1 VPQVCLLVNYP
12 RHAADEL
19 VYLSDAPGNNVVNTY
34 GEHPIAVEKSACLNR
49 QIHGRD
55 SLRFPESNVA
65 VRILIADDDST
76 IRNLLRRLLERN
88 SDWQVCGEAVNGLEA
103 VEKTE
108 LFTPDLAILDLG
120 MPIMNG
126 VDAAREILKAHP
138 RLPMLLISVQE
149 LSAQLAEAAR
159 DAGFKGAVT
168 KSRGHEIVEAVE
180 ALVKNQL
187 FFRPELPTSC
197 A

>member
-1 VPQVCLLVNYP
+1 M
-12 RHAADEL
+12 
-19 VYLSDAPGNNVVNTY
+19 
-34 GEHPIAVEKSACLNR
+34 
-49 QIHGRD
+49 
-55 SLRFPESNVA
+55 A

-88 SDWQVCGEAVNGLEA
+88 SHWQVCGEAVNGVEP

-120 MPIMNG
+120 MPVMNG
-126 VDAAREILKAHP
+126 IDAAREIAKGHP
-138 RLPMLLISVQE
+138 RLPILLISVQE
-149 LSAQLAEAAR
+149 LTPQLSDAAR

-168 KSRGHEIVEAVE
+168 KSSGHEIVEAVE
-180 ALVKNQL
+180 ALIRNQS
-187 FFRPELPTSC
+187 FFHPEVPASL

>member
-12 RHAADEL
+12 RQRVNEL
-19 VYLSDAPGNNVVNTY
+19 VYLSAPGNNVVTTY
-34 GEHPIAVEKSACLNR
+34 GEHPIAVVKTACLNC
-49 QIHGRD
+49 QIHRRD
-55 SLRFPESNVA
+55 SLRFPESNMA

-126 VDAAREILKAHP
+126 VDAAREIVKAHP

-149 LSAQLAEAAR
+149 LSPQLAEAAR

-180 ALVKNQL
+180 ALVKNKR
-187 FFRPELPTSC
+187 FFRPELPTSF

>member
-1 VPQVCLLVNYP
+1 M
-12 RHAADEL
+12 
-19 VYLSDAPGNNVVNTY
+19 
-34 GEHPIAVEKSACLNR
+34 
-49 QIHGRD
+49 
-55 SLRFPESNVA
+55 A

-76 IRNLLRRLLERN
+76 IRILLRPLLERH
-88 SDWQVCGEAVNGLEA
+88 SDWRVCGEAVNGVEA
-103 VEKTE
+103 VEKTD

-126 VDAAREILKAHP
+126 VQAAREIAKTNP

-149 LSAQLAEAAR
+149 VSCQLVEAAR

-180 ALVKNQL
+180 ARVNNE
-187 FFRPELPTSC
+187 FFFGPELPT

>member
-1 VPQVCLLVNYP
+1 M
-12 RHAADEL
+12 
-19 VYLSDAPGNNVVNTY
+19 
-34 GEHPIAVEKSACLNR
+34 
-49 QIHGRD
+49 
-55 SLRFPESNVA
+55 A

-120 MPIMNG
+120 MPTMNG
-126 VDAAREILKAHP
+126 VDAARKITKAHP
-138 RLPMLLISVQE
+138 ELPLLLISVQE
-149 LSAQLAEAAR
+149 LSPQLAEAAR
-159 DAGFKGAVT
+159 NAGFKGAVT
-168 KSRGHEIVEAVE
+168 KSSGHEIVEAVE
-180 ALVKNQL
+180 ALIRNQS
-187 FFRPELPTSC
+187 FFHPEVPTSF